1 MVALACPPMF
11 LKITSALPGFIY
23 ASDKKGVYIN
33 LFIGSE
39 TENQAFFQKQRTIK
53 TRNILPLERQSQ
65 YFRKSKN
72 TDKFPI
78 KVRIPG
84 WAQGIENPYE
94 LYQSNLK
101 GAPQLCVNGK
111 SVPIKIV
118 DGMPKSIESGRK
130 ET

>member
-1 MVALACPPMF
+1 MF

-39 TENQAFFQKQRTIK
+39 TEIK
-53 TRNILPLERQSQ
+53 LS
-65 YFRKSKN
+65 SKN
-72 TDKFPI
+72 SVQLKQETSYPWKGKVNISVNPQKTDKFPI

-101 GAPQLCVNGK
+101 GAPQLFVNGK
-111 SVPIKIV
+111 LKSLTV
-118 DGMPKSIESGRK
+118 MPKSIESGRK